1 MGGNNIDTPKRKVSI
16 KNHLSELLLVFPHT
30 EASRGKSEIIRRASK
45 LAFITWLQTQT
56 TTTTNNRLF
65 ISKALIWCI
74 MYLIWLLLPRIGSIL
89 NNSWLTLGK
98 KKKKTLSGIAAERGC
113 INFQNVCILFS
124 FCCHLQ
130 QPSPHCTKGW
140 YSSERNKINLQP
152 SNKLSQ
158 KEQGYFS

>member
-98 KKKKTLSGIAAERGC
+98 KKKKKHYLGQQQRGVALIFKMSAFYLASAA
-113 INFQNVCILFS
+113 I
-124 FCCHLQ
+124 
-130 QPSPHCTKGW
+130 
-140 YSSERNKINLQP
+140 YSSHHHTAQRA
-152 SNKLSQ
+152 
-158 KEQGYFS
+158 GTAVRGTR